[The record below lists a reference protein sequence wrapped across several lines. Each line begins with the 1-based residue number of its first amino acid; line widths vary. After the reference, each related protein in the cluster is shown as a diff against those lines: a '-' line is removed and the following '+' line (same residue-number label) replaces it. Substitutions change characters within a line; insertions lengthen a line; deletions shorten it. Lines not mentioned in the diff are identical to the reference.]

1 MSRIE
6 INILSFF
13 SFIIYTLCNYED
25 LTSVIN
31 EYESNIYQLKLISC
45 SNLVL
50 SFLSQRDGDQKLKK
64 MIKNSNLPHDKLY
77 KKFITSSIKK
87 CSDKINSNQINYL
100 LTPENTDNYNTLNSS
115 ITNLIKFNEEIKSV
129 ELTKEEENIYDNISK
144 RIFDQDNKSK
154 KKKEKG
160 LGFLQK
166 YKTIIIAILLIIG
179 TILFFIKYNK
189 KQVKETKKENKEK
202 EINKKPYRRRKK
214 N

>member
-50 SFLSQRDGDQKLKK
+50 SFLSHRDGDQKLKK
-64 MIKNSNLPHDKLY
+64 MIKTSNLPHDKLY

-87 CSDKINSNQINYL
+87 CYDKINSNQINYL

-115 ITNLIKFNEEIKSV
+115 ITNLIKFNEEIKNV

-154 KKKEKG
+154 KKNEKG
-160 LGFLQK
+160 FFKK
-166 YKTIIIAILLIIG
+166 YRTMIIAILIIIG
-179 TILFFIKYNK
+179 TILLYMKYNK
-189 KQVKETKKENKEK
+189 KQIKETKKENKEK